1 MNRKNISTRQY
12 YIEAAAKIIRDEGYE
27 NITVRRLS
35 EATGY
40 TFPTL
45 YHHFKDMGNLMW
57 YARNHLI
64 SNMVSDLSGFSS
76 QSNDIAGIK
85 KAFGI
90 YMDYYLDYPNV
101 FRFFYYY
108 QHQPDLNDL
117 TSQELG
123 FSDLWFDTLGFLVKE
138 GRLSPDDLGVVVK
151 TIIYSIHGM
160 ISLYLSGS
168 GEINRDGLNEE
179 LDAIIDILLK
189 GRIENYGN

>member
-1 MNRKNISTRQY
+1 MNRKNNSTRQNY
-12 YIEAAAKIIRDEGYE
+12 VKAATKIVRDEGYE
-27 NITVRRLS
+27 KITVRRLS

-45 YHHFKDMGNLMW
+45 YHHFKDMDNLMW

-64 SNMVSDLSGFSS
+64 SDMVSDLSGFSA
-76 QSNDIAGIK
+76 QEKNIAGIK

-108 QHQPDLNDL
+108 RHQPDLNDVV
-117 TSQELG
+117 SQELG
-123 FSDLWFDTLGFLVKE
+123 FSDLWFDTLGFLVEE
-138 GRLSPDDLGVVVK
+138 GRLSPEDIGVVAK

-168 GEINRDGLNEE
+168 GEINRDELNKE

-189 GRIENYGN
+189 ERI

>member
-138 GRLSPDDLGVVVK
+138 GRLSPDDLGVVAK

-168 GEINRDGLNEE
+168 GEINRDGLNKE

>member
-138 GRLSPDDLGVVVK
+138 GRLSPDDLGVVAK

-168 GEINRDGLNEE
+168 GEINRDGLNKE

-189 GRIENYGN
+189 ERIENYGN

>member
-168 GEINRDGLNEE
+168 GEINRDGLNKE